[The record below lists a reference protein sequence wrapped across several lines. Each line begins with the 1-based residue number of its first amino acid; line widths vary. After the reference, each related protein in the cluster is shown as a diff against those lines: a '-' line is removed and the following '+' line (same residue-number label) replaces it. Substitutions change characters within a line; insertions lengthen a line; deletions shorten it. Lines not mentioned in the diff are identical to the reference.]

1 MEKYKLDKKGALRL
15 VLILLGA
22 LVVIGILVYVA
33 STYIIPLTNST
44 SSQGVDNSLIYSS
57 GEAPKDLTAP
67 VVANPIAR
75 ESTTTT
81 SLSDT
86 KVIKTSTISM
96 TVKDFDASVA
106 SIRGIVTTQKGYVQN
121 LSDSRTLNDRAV
133 TITIKVPTDKFDSVL
148 AQVKAL
154 GVEVTS
160 AYENTDDVTQAY
172 QDLQARLKNQ
182 KALEAQLLTIL
193 NKATKISDILLVQQ
207 QLSTVREQIELLQTE
222 IKYYDTQTDYASVS
236 VTMTKASEALNV
248 AGKDWKPFGV
258 VKEAFTVLVEVG
270 KGIGTLAIWVVVFS
284 PIVLVPYVIYLV
296 VKKVKKSKK

>member
-121 LSDSRTLNDRAV
+121 LSDSGTLNDRAV

>member
-1 MEKYKLDKKGALRL
+1 MEKYKLDKKGALRI
-15 VLILLGA
+15 VLILLGTLA
-22 LVVIGILVYVA
+22 VIGILVYVA
-33 STYIIPLTNST
+33 STYVIPLTNST
-44 SSQGVDNSLIYSS
+44 STEGADSSLIYSGGDVS
-57 GEAPKDLTAP
+57 KDITPP
-67 VVANPIAR
+67 VAVDAVAR

-86 KVIKTSTISM
+86 KVIKTSTIEM
-96 TVKDFDASVA
+96 TVNDFDASVT
-106 SIRGIVTTQKGYVQN
+106 SIREIIKTEKGYVQN
-121 LSDSRTLNDRAV
+121 LSDSGTLNDRAV

-193 NKATKISDILLVQQ
+193 NKATKISDILLVQK

-270 KGIGTLAIWVVVFS
+270 KGIGTLAIWAVVFS